1 MNSEN
6 NKRAKRGLGALL
18 GTEISLDGKKVSVL
32 SVEIEKIKFSRFQ
45 PRTVINDE
53 KLDELK
59 ESILSQ
65 GIIQPLIVRQTA
77 GGGYELIAGER
88 RLRAARLA
96 GLEQAPVVVKEVSDE
111 EINKIG
117 LIENLQREDLNPIDE
132 ARGIQRLQ
140 KEFNLTQ
147 DDLGKSLGKSRAA
160 VANSIR
166 LLQLSKEVQD
176 LLQGGVLNMGHA
188 RPLLSLPE
196 GIQESFAK
204 KISKNGLS
212 VRHTEALVNSYQ
224 SQKNRKVT
232 SKKDPN
238 LLNLENEL
246 SDHLG
251 SSVTI
256 SHKKNGSGKITFV
269 YKNLEQLDS
278 IIKPLKNNNK

>member
-176 LLQGGVLNMGHA
+176 LVQEGDLNMGHA
-188 RPLLSLPE
+188 RPLLGLPE

-212 VRHTEALVNSYQ
+212 VRQTEALVNSYQ
-224 SQKNRKVT
+224 SQKNPKVA

-278 IIKPLKNNNK
+278 IIKPLKKEE

>member
-18 GTEISLDGKKVSVL
+18 GTEISIDGKKVSVL

-176 LLQGGVLNMGHA
+176 LLQEGVLNMGHA

-212 VRHTEALVNSYQ
+212 VRQTEALVNSYQ

-278 IIKPLKNNNK
+278 IIKPLKKEQ

>member
-176 LLQGGVLNMGHA
+176 LLQEGVLNMGHA

-212 VRHTEALVNSYQ
+212 VRQTEALVNSYQ

-278 IIKPLKNNNK
+278 IIKPLKKEE

>member
-32 SVEIEKIKFSRFQ
+32 SVEIEKIRFSRFQ

-176 LLQGGVLNMGHA
+176 LLQEGVLNMGHA

-212 VRHTEALVNSYQ
+212 VRQTEALVNSYQ

-278 IIKPLKNNNK
+278 IIKPLKKEE

>member
-1 MNSEN
+1 MTTDQD
-6 NKRAKRGLGALL
+6 KKPKRGLGALL
-18 GTEISLDGKKVSVL
+18 GTEIKLDGKKVNVL
-32 SVEIEKIKFSRFQ
+32 SVEVDKIKFSRYQ

-53 KLDELK
+53 KLEELK
-59 ESILSQ
+59 ESIISQ
-65 GIIQPLIVRQTA
+65 GIIQPLIVRKTA
-77 GGGYELIAGER
+77 GDGYELIAGER
-88 RLRAARLA
+88 RLRAAKLA
-96 GLEQAPVVVKEVSDE
+96 GLENAPVVLKEASDE

-147 DDLGKSLGKSRAA
+147 EDLGKSLGKSRAA

-176 LLQGGVLNMGHA
+176 LLQSGSLNMGHA

-196 GIQESFAK
+196 GVQESFAK
-204 KISKNGLS
+204 KIDKNGLS
-212 VRHTEALVNSYQ
+212 VRQAEALVKSYQ
-224 SQKNRKVT
+224 QQKTPKSM

-238 LLNLENEL
+238 LLSLENEL
-246 SDHLG
+246 GDLLG

-256 SHKKNGSGKITFV
+256 SHKKNGSGKITFS
-269 YKNLEQLDS
+269 YKNLDQLDA
-278 IIKPLKNNNK
+278 IIKPIKNKE

>member
-96 GLEQAPVVVKEVSDE
+96 GLDQAPVVVKEVSDE

-176 LLQGGVLNMGHA
+176 LLQEGVLNMGHA

-212 VRHTEALVNSYQ
+212 VRQTEALVNSYQ

-232 SKKDPN
+232 FKKDPN
-238 LLNLENEL
+238 LFNLENEL

-278 IIKPLKNNNK
+278 IIKPLKKEQ

>member
-1 MNSEN
+1 MTTEQD
-6 NKRAKRGLGALL
+6 KKPKRGLGALL
-18 GTEISLDGKKVSVL
+18 GTEIKLDGKKVNVL
-32 SVEIEKIKFSRFQ
+32 SVEVDKIKFSRYQ

-53 KLDELK
+53 KLEELK
-59 ESILSQ
+59 ESIISQ
-65 GIIQPLIVRQTA
+65 GIIQPLIVRKTA
-77 GGGYELIAGER
+77 GDGYELIAGER
-88 RLRAARLA
+88 RLRAAKLA
-96 GLEQAPVVVKEVSDE
+96 GLENAPVVLKEASDE

-147 DDLGKSLGKSRAA
+147 EDLGKSLGKSRAA

-176 LLQGGVLNMGHA
+176 LLQSGSLNMGHA

-196 GIQESFAK
+196 GVQESFAK
-204 KISKNGLS
+204 KIDKNGLS
-212 VRHTEALVNSYQ
+212 VRQAEALVKSYQ
-224 SQKNRKVT
+224 QQKTPKSM

-238 LLNLENEL
+238 LLSLENEL
-246 SDHLG
+246 GDLLG

-256 SHKKNGSGKITFV
+256 SHKKNGSGKITFS
-269 YKNLEQLDS
+269 YKNLDQLDA
-278 IIKPLKNNNK
+278 IIKPIKNKE

>member
-18 GTEISLDGKKVSVL
+18 GTEISIDGKKVSVL

-65 GIIQPLIVRQTA
+65 GSIQPLIVRQTA

-212 VRHTEALVNSYQ
+212 VRQTEALVNSYQ

-278 IIKPLKNNNK
+278 IIKPLKKEQ

>member
-1 MNSEN
+1 MNEEN
-6 NKRAKRGLGALL
+6 NRTLKRGLSALL
-18 GTEISLDGKKVSVL
+18 GEENSSKKSANASSVNVDKISL
-32 SVEIEKIKFSRFQ
+32 SRFQ
-45 PRTVINDE
+45 ARTDISDE
-53 KLDELK
+53 SLEELTA
-59 ESILSQ
+59 SIRSQ
-65 GIIQPLIVRQTA
+65 GVIQPLIVRKTSA
-77 GGGYELIAGER
+77 GNFELVAGER
-88 RLRAARLA
+88 RLKASKKA
-96 GLEQAPVVVKEVSDE
+96 GLSEVPVVVKDLTDE
-111 EINKIG
+111 EIIKMG

-176 LLQGGVLNMGHA
+176 LLQEGVLNMGHA

-212 VRHTEALVNSYQ
+212 VRQTEALVNSYQ
-224 SQKNRKVT
+224 SQKNPKVT

-246 SDHLG
+246 SDYLG

-278 IIKPLKNNNK
+278 IIKPLKKEE

>member
-1 MNSEN
+1 VNSEN

-18 GTEISLDGKKVSVL
+18 GTEISIDGKKVSVL

-212 VRHTEALVNSYQ
+212 VRQTEALVNSYQ

-269 YKNLEQLDS
+269 YKNLEKLDS
-278 IIKPLKNNNK
+278 IIKPLKKEQ

>member
-212 VRHTEALVNSYQ
+212 VRQTEALVNSYQ

-232 SKKDPN
+232 FKKDPN

-278 IIKPLKNNNK
+278 IIKPLKKEQ

>member
-18 GTEISLDGKKVSVL
+18 GTEISIDGKKVSVL

-53 KLDELK
+53 KLAELK

-212 VRHTEALVNSYQ
+212 VRQTEALVNSYQ

-278 IIKPLKNNNK
+278 IIKPLKKEQ

>member
-176 LLQGGVLNMGHA
+176 LLQEGVLNMGHA

-212 VRHTEALVNSYQ
+212 VRQTEALVNSYQ

-278 IIKPLKNNNK
+278 IIKPLKKEQ

>member
-6 NKRAKRGLGALL
+6 NKRAKRGLGALF

-212 VRHTEALVNSYQ
+212 VRQTEALVNSYQ

-278 IIKPLKNNNK
+278 IIKPLKKEQ

>member
-147 DDLGKSLGKSRAA
+147 DDLGNSLGKSRAA

-176 LLQGGVLNMGHA
+176 LLQEGVLNMGHA

-212 VRHTEALVNSYQ
+212 VRQTEALVNSYQ
-224 SQKNRKVT
+224 SQKNPKVT

-278 IIKPLKNNNK
+278 IIKPLKKEE

>member
-176 LLQGGVLNMGHA
+176 LLQEGVLNMGHA

-212 VRHTEALVNSYQ
+212 VRQTEALVNSYQ

-269 YKNLEQLDS
+269 SVSYTHLTLPTKA
-278 IIKPLKNNNK
+278 

>member
-176 LLQGGVLNMGHA
+176 LLQEGVLNMGHA

-212 VRHTEALVNSYQ
+212 VRQTEALVNSYQ

-278 IIKPLKNNNK
+278 IIKPLKK

>member
-32 SVEIEKIKFSRFQ
+32 SVGIEKIKFSRFQ

-176 LLQGGVLNMGHA
+176 LLQEGVLNMGHA

-212 VRHTEALVNSYQ
+212 VRQTEALVNSYQ
-224 SQKNRKVT
+224 SQKNPKVA

-278 IIKPLKNNNK
+278 IIKPLKKEE

>member
-18 GTEISLDGKKVSVL
+18 GTEISIDGKKVSVL

-212 VRHTEALVNSYQ
+212 VRQTEALVNSYQ

-278 IIKPLKNNNK
+278 RIKPLKKEQ

>member
-1 MNSEN
+1 MTTEQD
-6 NKRAKRGLGALL
+6 KKPKRGLGALL
-18 GTEISLDGKKVSVL
+18 GTEIKLDGKKVNVL
-32 SVEIEKIKFSRFQ
+32 SVEVDKIKFSRYQ

-53 KLDELK
+53 KLEELK
-59 ESILSQ
+59 ESIISQ
-65 GIIQPLIVRQTA
+65 GIIQPLIVRKTA
-77 GGGYELIAGER
+77 GDGYELIAGER
-88 RLRAARLA
+88 RLRAAKLA
-96 GLEQAPVVVKEVSDE
+96 GLENAPVVLKEASDE

-147 DDLGKSLGKSRAA
+147 EDLGKSLGKSRAA

-176 LLQGGVLNMGHA
+176 LLQSGSLNMGHA

-196 GIQESFAK
+196 GVQESFAK

-212 VRHTEALVNSYQ
+212 VRQTEALVKSYQ
-224 SQKNRKVT
+224 EQKNPKIT
-232 SKKDPN
+232 PKKDPN
-238 LLNLENEL
+238 LVSLENEL
-246 SDHLG
+246 SDNLG

-256 SHKKNGSGKITFV
+256 SHKKNGSGKITFA
-269 YKNLEQLDS
+269 YKNLDQLDS
-278 IIKPLKNNNK
+278 IIKPLKKSE

>member
-32 SVEIEKIKFSRFQ
+32 SVGIEKIKFSRFQ

-117 LIENLQREDLNPIDE
+117 LIENLQREDLNPLDE
-132 ARGIQRLQ
+132 AKGIQRLQ
-140 KEFNLTQ
+140 KEFDITQ
-147 DDLGKSLGKSRAA
+147 EDLGVSLGKSRTAIS
-160 VANSIR
+160 NSLR
-166 LLQLSKEVQD
+166 LLQLTSPVQAM
-176 LLQGGVLNMGHA
+176 LESGSLSMGHA
-188 RPLLSLPE
+188 RPLLTLPE
-196 GIQESFAK
+196 AIQEKFAL
-204 KISKNGLS
+204 KIVKSGMSARQAENLAK
-212 VRHTEALVNSYQ
+212 TYQ
-224 SQKNRKVT
+224 KEKGAKV
-232 SKKDPN
+232 KPAKDPN
-238 LLNLENEL
+238 LVNLETEL
-246 SDHLG
+246 GDVLG
-251 SSVTI
+251 AKVAI
-256 SHKKNGSGKITFV
+256 AHQKKGSGKITFF
-269 YKNLEQLDS
+269 YKDLDQLDQ
-278 IIKPLKNNNK
+278 IIGPLRKKE

>member
-140 KEFNLTQ
+140 KDFNLTQ

-278 IIKPLKNNNK
+278 IIKPLKKEQ

>member
-6 NKRAKRGLGALL
+6 NKKAKRGLGALL

-176 LLQGGVLNMGHA
+176 LLQEGVLNMGHA

-212 VRHTEALVNSYQ
+212 VRQTEALVNSYQ
-224 SQKNRKVT
+224 SQKNPKVT

-246 SDHLG
+246 SDYLG

-278 IIKPLKNNNK
+278 IIKPLKKEE

>member
-117 LIENLQREDLNPIDE
+117 LIENLQREDLNPSDE

-212 VRHTEALVNSYQ
+212 VRQTEALVNSYQ

-278 IIKPLKNNNK
+278 IIKPLKKEQ

>member
-18 GTEISLDGKKVSVL
+18 GTEISIDGKKVSVL

-212 VRHTEALVNSYQ
+212 VRQTEALVNSDQ

-278 IIKPLKNNNK
+278 IIKPLKKEQ

>member
-1 MNSEN
+1 MTTEHE
-6 NKRAKRGLGALL
+6 KRSKRGLGALL
-18 GTEISLDGKKVSVL
+18 GTEIKLDGKKVNVL
-32 SVEIEKIKFSRFQ
+32 SVEIDKINFSRFQ

-53 KLDELK
+53 KLEELK

-65 GIIQPLIVRQTA
+65 GIIQPLIVRETA

-88 RLRAARLA
+88 RLRAGKLA
-96 GLEQAPVVVKEVSDE
+96 GLESVPVVIKEVNDE

-160 VANSIR
+160 VANSMR
-166 LLQLSKEVQD
+166 LLQLSKDVQD
-176 LLQGGVLNMGHA
+176 LLQAGSLSMGHA
-188 RPLLSLPE
+188 RPLLTLSE
-196 GIQESFAK
+196 GVQESFAK

-212 VRHTEALVNSYQ
+212 VRQTEALVKSYQ
-224 SQKNRKVT
+224 EQKNPKIT
-232 SKKDPN
+232 PKKDPN
-238 LLNLENEL
+238 LVSLENEL
-246 SDHLG
+246 SDNLG

-256 SHKKNGSGKITFV
+256 SHKKNGSGKITFA
-269 YKNLEQLDS
+269 YKNLDQLDS
-278 IIKPLKNNNK
+278 IIKPLKKSE

>member
-18 GTEISLDGKKVSVL
+18 GTEISIDGKKVSVL

-111 EINKIG
+111 EINKSG

-212 VRHTEALVNSYQ
+212 VRQTEALVNSYQ

-278 IIKPLKNNNK
+278 IIKTLKKEQ